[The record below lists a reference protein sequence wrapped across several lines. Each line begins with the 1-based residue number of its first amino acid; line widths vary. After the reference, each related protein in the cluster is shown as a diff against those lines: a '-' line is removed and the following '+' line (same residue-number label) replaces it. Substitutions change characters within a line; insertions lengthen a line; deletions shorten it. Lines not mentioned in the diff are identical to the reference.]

1 MLLAKIADMS
11 DNVYINYYRDQ
22 GNQLMNISADE
33 MHKLKESDNISAIN
47 DAFYEAH
54 FKQYATLVKA

>member
-11 DNVYINYYRDQ
+11 DNVYINFYRDQ
-22 GNQLMNISADE
+22 GNQLMNISSDE

-54 FKQYATLVKA
+54 FK